1 MARGHNLRE
10 RRLFTDLA
18 EKNRLSAEL
27 RRVAHSMRR
36 WQDQMNKRRS
46 KRWQAQYRSSI
57 ERAGSRLE
65 VLEREVL
72 AQAKDLKSR
81 IEEELDISVQEVSQ
95 FEEQYK
101 KELDELVS
109 AQKELREA
117 EEARV
122 QTEAAAADQTS
133 HSQETAELLSKLR
146 RRHRRTER
154 QVRREAKD
162 VTSVEREIASE
173 ERDKEVL
180 TKELQRVIEEVQALR
195 QA

>member
-1 MARGHNLRE
+1 MATGHNLRE

-36 WQDQMNKRRS
+36 WQDRMKKRRS

-72 AQAKDLKSR
+72 AQAEDLKSR

-101 KELDELVS
+101 KELQARS
-109 AQKELREA
+109 ART
-117 EEARV
+117 R
-122 QTEAAAADQTS
+122 S
-133 HSQETAELLSKLR
+133 IGSGRRSQVA
-146 RRHRRTER
+146 H
-154 QVRREAKD
+154 
-162 VTSVEREIASE
+162 
-173 ERDKEVL
+173 
-180 TKELQRVIEEVQALR
+180 
-195 QA
+195 